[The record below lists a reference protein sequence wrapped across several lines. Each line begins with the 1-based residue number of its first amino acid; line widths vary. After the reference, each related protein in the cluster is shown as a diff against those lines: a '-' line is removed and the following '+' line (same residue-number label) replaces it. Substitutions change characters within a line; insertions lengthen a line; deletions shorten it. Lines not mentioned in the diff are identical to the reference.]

1 VTSRELVLTCLS
13 GGPVPRPPVI
23 APGGM
28 MSFAVTEA
36 MDACGA
42 AWPGAHC
49 DIAQMVRLAL
59 EMQRA
64 TGMDNIGLPFCMT
77 VEAEALGAA
86 VDFGTRTI
94 QPWVDAEPITQ
105 IEEVTAWLQ
114 SPSTGEDRRPLVL
127 EAIRQAREAA
137 PDVAVVGSVV
147 GPVSLAGQLLE
158 AGLLLRAM
166 RRQPKLVHDLLAAA
180 EFFVRRFAVEQVQAG
195 ADVIMAAEPTATG
208 EILGPSLYAD
218 FADPYLRRLIDAL
231 RGVGAP
237 VILHVCGRPSAILP
251 ALAHLPV
258 QAVSLDE
265 TADLR
270 EARAALPHTR
280 LMGNLSSIVLEQ
292 GPPEHIAEVVRQV
305 LEWGVDIVAPACGVT
320 ATTPLAHLQAM
331 VAAAHEP
338 PEGDAQCRR

>member
-1 VTSRELVLTCLS
+1 
-13 GGPVPRPPVI
+13 
-23 APGGM
+23 
-28 MSFAVTEA
+28 MSFAVTEV

-42 AWPGAHC
+42 AWPEAHC
-49 DIAQMVRLAL
+49 DATQMARLAV

-64 TGMDNIGLPFCMT
+64 TGVDSIGLPFCMT
-77 VEAEALGAA
+77 VEAQALGAR
-86 VDFGTRTI
+86 VNFGTRTV
-94 QPWVDAEPITQ
+94 QPWVAAEPIVR
-105 IEEVTAWLQ
+105 IEEVSAWLQ
-114 SPSTGEDRRPLVL
+114 SPTAGEDRRSLVL
-127 EAIRQAREAA
+127 EAIGQVRKAA

-147 GPVSLAGQLLE
+147 GPVSLTAQLLE
-158 AGLLLRAM
+158 AALLLRAM
-166 RRQPKLVHDLLAAA
+166 HRQPKLVHDLLAAA
-180 EFFVRRFAVEQVQAG
+180 EAVVRRFALAQIEAG

-218 FADPYLRRLIDAL
+218 FADPYLRRLIDDL
-231 RGVGAP
+231 HDTGAP
-237 VILHVCGRPSAILP
+237 VILHVCGRPSAILS

-270 EARAALPHTR
+270 EARTAFPHTR

-331 VAAAHEP
+331 VAAAHER
-338 PEGDAQCRR
+338 PEGDA